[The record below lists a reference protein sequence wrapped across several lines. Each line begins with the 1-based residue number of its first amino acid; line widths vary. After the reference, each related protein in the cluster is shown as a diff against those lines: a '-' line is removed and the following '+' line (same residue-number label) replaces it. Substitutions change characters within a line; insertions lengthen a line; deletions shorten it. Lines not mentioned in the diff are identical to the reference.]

1 LFGGGDIISTHMQN
15 LHHFTLVL
23 SLICISWRYGDSEA
37 IFHITIIS
45 VDREWALTCQKFL
58 HIVLIIDQ
66 FCCITKNS
74 QTGKGPTPTR
84 LTIAGL
90 FFFATPREIPS
101 LQGVMLFKTFIVGE
115 GDLI

>member
-1 LFGGGDIISTHMQN
+1 LFGGGDIISTHMQKN

-58 HIVLIIDQ
+58 HIVLNYRSILLHNKEQPDRE
-66 FCCITKNS
+66 
-74 QTGKGPTPTR
+74 GP
-84 LTIAGL
+84 
-90 FFFATPREIPS
+90 
-101 LQGVMLFKTFIVGE
+101 
-115 GDLI
+115 